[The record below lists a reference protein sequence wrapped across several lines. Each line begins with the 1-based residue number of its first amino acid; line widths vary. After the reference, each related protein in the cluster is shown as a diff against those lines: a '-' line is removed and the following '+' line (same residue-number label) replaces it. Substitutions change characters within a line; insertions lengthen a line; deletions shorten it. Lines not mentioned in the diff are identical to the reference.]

1 MPFTQREVLKKM
13 WKIRPFKVLK
23 RFLPQTLTGRSLLIL
38 FLPLVFAQLIVTFVF
53 LDRHWETVNRRLSQ
67 DIAGD
72 IAASMR
78 LVDQKNMPFLEVK
91 RFARTLSLNLEPL
104 SSSSSSSSS
113 SYNVPSFEKHKTWG
127 ENTFNEAL
135 KNNLQEYIY
144 QSHIDDNNITVD
156 VSNGD
161 YAVRFTSSRKR
172 LFFRTTPILLMWM
185 AGAPA
190 FLFIIAALFMRG
202 QTRPIRELSNAMI
215 LFGRGQEIHNFKPTG
230 ASEVRRA
237 AKAFNLMRARLQ
249 RQLTQRA
256 AMLAGV
262 SHDLRTPLTRM
273 ELQLALM
280 EESDSTQELRHDIS
294 QMAKT
299 IDEYLAFA
307 RGAKTEEITL
317 ISLQDLIHQALQNL
331 KPDKKIKV
339 DLAEDQKSL
348 LIKGRAHA
356 LTRALSNFFTNAQR
370 YADQVAIHWKTSSD
384 QVELFIDDNGP
395 GIPLSE
401 RSNAFKP
408 FFRLDKSRN
417 EETGGTGLGLAI
429 AQDILLSHGGTVHLQ
444 DSPLGGLRV
453 HVTLPIETL

>member
-1 MPFTQREVLKKM
+1 MM
-13 WKIRPFKVLK
+13 KIHPFKILK

-38 FLPLVFAQLIVTFVF
+38 FLPLVFAQLIITFVF

-72 IAASMR
+72 IAVSIA
-78 LVDQKNMPFLEVK
+78 LLEHQNLPFSTVQRFSNTLSLEVK
-91 RFARTLSLNLEPL
+91 YLKPNTEIPPL
-104 SSSSSSSSS
+104 
-113 SYNVPSFEKHKTWG
+113 KTKNNDWG
-127 ENTFNEAL
+127 EKAFDKAL
-135 KNNLQEYIY
+135 KHNLQGYTY
-144 QSHIDDNNITVD
+144 QFNIDDKNITVD
-156 VSNGD
+156 VKTKKRNL
-161 YAVRFTSSRKR
+161 RFISSRKR

-202 QTRPIRELSNAMI
+202 QTRPIRELSNAMT

-237 AKAFNLMRARLQ
+237 AKAFNLMRARIQ

-273 ELQLALM
+273 ELQLALT
-280 EESDSTQELRHDIS
+280 EETDATQELRHDIS
-294 QMAKT
+294 KMTKT

-307 RGAKTEEITL
+307 RGAKTEEVTL
-317 ISLQDLIHQALQNL
+317 TTLHDLIKKALQNL
-331 KPDKKIKV
+331 NPDKKMEI
-339 DLAEDQKSL
+339 DFPQDQESPQ
-348 LIKGRAHA
+348 IKGRVHA
-356 LTRALSNFFTNAQR
+356 LTRALSNFLTNAQR
-370 YADQVAIHWKTSSD
+370 YAKKAQIHWKASSD
-384 QVELFIDDNGP
+384 QVDLFIDDNGP
-395 GIPLSE
+395 GIPVSE
-401 RSNAFKP
+401 RTNAFKP
-408 FFRLDKSRN
+408 FFRVDKSRN

-429 AQDILLSHGGTVHLQ
+429 AQDILLSHGGTVRLN

-453 HVTLPIETL
+453 HITLPVDPLPFKN